1 MEAPFHC
8 SVFLTRDELFFGG
21 LGFFFCFINI
31 KLKLSV

>member
-8 SVFLTRDELFFGG
+8 SVFLTRDELFSGG
-21 LGFFFCFINI
+21 LGFFCFINI